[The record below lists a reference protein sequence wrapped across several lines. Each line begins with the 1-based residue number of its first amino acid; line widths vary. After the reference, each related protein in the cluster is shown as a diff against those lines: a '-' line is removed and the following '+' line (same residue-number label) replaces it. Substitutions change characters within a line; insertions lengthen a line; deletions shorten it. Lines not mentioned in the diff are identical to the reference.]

1 MSVKRL
7 TELLNKANENMNNMT
22 RERNIMENYSTLFD
36 ENGNLNEL
44 GLNLANRK
52 ETIKIKYFTDIIPL
66 EQKENSD
73 WVDLRSAVDIDL
85 KQGEFKLI
93 PLGVGMKLP
102 EGYELNIVPRSSTF
116 KNFKIIQTNHFA
128 VVDESY
134 CGDNDQI
141 FYPVLAMEDT
151 HISKNDR
158 ICQFRINKKQPQ
170 LNFETVDKLEDE
182 DRGGIGSTGIK

>member
-1 MSVKRL
+1 
-7 TELLNKANENMNNMT
+7 MNA
-22 RERNIMENYSTLFD
+22 EF
-36 ENGNLNEL
+36 LNEWSKL
-44 GLNLANRK
+44 GLTVDAHSKLLSDIIK
-52 ETIKIKYFTDIIPL
+52 ENKSKEYELNNKTIKIKYFADIIPM

-73 WVDLRSAVDIDL
+73 WIDLRSAIDIDI

-93 PLGVGMKLP
+93 PLGIGVKLP
-102 EGYELNIVPRSSTF
+102 KGYEMNIVPRSSTY

-170 LNFETVDKLEDE
+170 IIFETVDKLGNE
-182 DRGGIGSTGIK
+182 DRGGIGSTGRS